1 MQGKIVRP
9 ALLSIIGIYSPFY
22 IAAVYW
28 PLASRA
34 GGFLLITGTGVLLM
48 VLGGAWLSTISI
60 LLLLDNVR
68 QRIWGFLA
76 AISYTIA
83 FPSLFFY
90 SWFLTSSQVGAWPA
104 MITPL
109 VGLIGGVWGFLWK
122 SSTTAAT
129 PGTVDMKAPSLS
141 RFPRDKPVIRLS
153 SP

>member
-1 MQGKIVRP
+1 
-9 ALLSIIGIYSPFY
+9 
-22 IAAVYW
+22 
-28 PLASRA
+28 
-34 GGFLLITGTGVLLM
+34 M
-48 VLGGAWLSTISI
+48 VLEGAWLSTISI

-68 QRIWGFLA
+68 HRIWGFLA

-109 VGLIGGVWGFLWK
+109 VGLMGGVWGFLWK

-129 PGTVDMKAPSLS
+129 PGTVDMKPPSLS
-141 RFPRDKPVIRLS
+141 TFPRHKPIIPSRL
-153 SP
+153 PMVATAMTPHH